1 MWTDAETKLLLE
13 IWSQDTIQR
22 QLKGAF
28 RNVNVFAQVV
38 EELRKSGYHRTVQQ
52 CRIKIKSLKK
62 KYKAVVDRAR
72 RSGAGNKSDQEE
84 DLPSDFAYF
93 SQIDAVMAGRPNVK
107 PVHLLDS
114 AFYEEEHEMG
124 AGEREVVS
132 PVLSPDQSVTPSSQP
147 EIPSPSV
154 SQSETPGPSVSQPET
169 PGPSVGQPET
179 PGPSVSQPQT
189 PASSASWPETTTP
202 SASQAPCQSDTNP
215 GPSGSCQETPSR
227 PGRSHSSSGK
237 TGTPADDEAPHPK
250 KKRKRVSKV
259 QRAEKAGNVMMQELL
274 AAHEEARKERM
285 KWDKERSEI
294 EDERD
299 KIAAANDRQL
309 MMSAMG
315 QMMAFFTQCTG
326 VSSTPYPPP
335 FQPGYQLPSSPM
347 PPFSAGYPPST
358 QSFQPFPTDGHPL
371 YQPHPTFPPPP
382 SMHSSDEED

>member
-1 MWTDAETKLLLE
+1 MQPNPDSIGIQSRLNPDYPILVRSRISIRIPCAITQYRSLATRGAITEMAEKGRVWMDAETKLLLE

-52 CRIKIKSLKK
+52 CRIKIKSLKT

-72 RSGAGNKSDQEE
+72 RSGAGNESDEEE

-124 AGEREVVS
+124 AGERKVVS

-169 PGPSVGQPET
+169 PGPSVGNQKP
-179 PGPSVSQPQT
+179 
-189 PASSASWPETTTP
+189 
-202 SASQAPCQSDTNP
+202 
-215 GPSGSCQETPSR
+215 
-227 PGRSHSSSGK
+227 
-237 TGTPADDEAPHPK
+237 
-250 KKRKRVSKV
+250 
-259 QRAEKAGNVMMQELL
+259 L
-274 AAHEEARKERM
+274 A
-285 KWDKERSEI
+285 
-294 EDERD
+294 
-299 KIAAANDRQL
+299 
-309 MMSAMG
+309 
-315 QMMAFFTQCTG
+315 
-326 VSSTPYPPP
+326 
-335 FQPGYQLPSSPM
+335 LP
-347 PPFSAGYPPST
+347 
-358 QSFQPFPTDGHPL
+358 
-371 YQPHPTFPPPP
+371 
-382 SMHSSDEED
+382 

>member
-1 MWTDAETKLLLE
+1 MAEKGHVWTDAETRLLLE

-62 KYKAVVDRAR
+62 KYKGVVDRAR
-72 RSGAGNKSDQEE
+72 RSGAGNESDKEE

-154 SQSETPGPSVSQPET
+154 SQSETPGSSVSQPET
-169 PGPSVGQPET
+169 PGPSMGQPET

-189 PASSASWPETTTP
+189 PASSASWPEP
-202 SASQAPCQSDTNP
+202 PLHLPAKLLASQ
-215 GPSGSCQETPSR
+215 TPIL
-227 PGRSHSSSGK
+227 
-237 TGTPADDEAPHPK
+237 A
-250 KKRKRVSKV
+250 
-259 QRAEKAGNVMMQELL
+259 LL
-274 AAHEEARKERM
+274 AAAKKPLAVQEEVTHPPGRRAPL
-285 KWDKERSEI
+285 
-294 EDERD
+294 
-299 KIAAANDRQL
+299 L
-309 MMSAMG
+309 MMRHSIRRKKKE
-315 QMMAFFTQCTG
+315 
-326 VSSTPYPPP
+326 YPKCNE
-335 FQPGYQLPSSPM
+335 Q
-347 PPFSAGYPPST
+347 
-358 QSFQPFPTDGHPL
+358 
-371 YQPHPTFPPPP
+371 
-382 SMHSSDEED
+382 